1 MLLVVLFSMC
11 LRPAP
16 AATTFIQHN
25 AMLTEW
31 VVPTPHSS
39 PSALT
44 LDQSGSCCWFV
55 ENSGNKLSHFDPNT
69 GTFQEW
75 LIPTNNANPF
85 GLTVAPI
92 QDSPTLWGTEFGS
105 NKIFAFSP
113 AQNVLREYSLPHH
126 SGAAYISVEPG
137 GSQVRVWFTELIRNT
152 NGELIYDPSTQNVTL
167 YEDTFPADAGGGAYG
182 VYAGSNSVWFA
193 GFSAIVRW
201 DRASQQYTMWQLPV
215 HGSALGR
222 FITLDRYGQVWYTQ
236 GSDNATSN
244 DNFVGVLRG
253 GSTVQEWRLPST
265 GADPRGL
272 TINPATQQ
280 PWIAERSLGAA
291 NGAVAVLSNSSGG
304 TLVSSAVSTAPSG
317 GTPTSIGPT
326 LTKLAPSSN
335 TVTPVETRISSAASK
350 LFDEY
355 SLGASSPQDVVV
367 DSKGDI
373 WISEPAANKI
383 ARLSGLTPS
392 FALNAYPPFISIS
405 QGGSGTVSMTGSSIS
420 GYAGTVTISAV
431 DLPNDVTYSVEPNRV
446 SILAGG
452 NASSTLVLQ
461 ATSNATPRTAAIT
474 FQASDG
480 TIAHSVSILLTIAN
494 STTGPPAKPQCL
506 IVTATFG
513 SQLSPQVELLRRFR
527 DNVVS
532 SRTGASFLLMFNAWY
547 YSFSPGAASYISD
560 NSQARPLMKSIIY
573 PLIGSLTLALELYS
587 LLSGYPEYATLLS
600 GLLASSMIGIF
611 YLGLPWSFI
620 MRKFRL
626 AKGAGLRV
634 CGASLLLGLSGIL
647 LGLNSGSAALLMIAG
662 PFTVLSTMFGSAAL
676 VGGVLA
682 SLFQGINGRLADS
695 RTPAL
700 KEFAKDYAT

>member
-1 MLLVVLFSMC
+1 MALFSIC

-16 AATTFIQHN
+16 AATPFIQHN

-31 VVPTPHSS
+31 VVPTPHSG

-75 LIPTNNANPF
+75 LIPTKDASPF
-85 GLTVAPI
+85 GLAITSAP
-92 QDSPTLWGTEFGS
+92 SSLTLWGTEFGS

-113 AQNVLREYSLPHH
+113 TQKVLREYSLLYHGGP
-126 SGAAYISVEPG
+126 AYISVERPG

-167 YEDTFPADAGGGAYG
+167 YEDRFPADAGGGAYG
-182 VYAGSNSVWFA
+182 VYAGSNSAWFA

-222 FITLDRYGQVWYTQ
+222 FITLDRYGEVWYTQ
-236 GSDNATSN
+236 GSDNATSH

-304 TLVSSAVSTAPSG
+304 TWVSSAVSTAPSG

-326 LTKLAPSSN
+326 LTNPTASSN

-355 SLGASSPQDVVV
+355 SLGASSPQDVVI
-367 DSKGDI
+367 DSKGEI

-405 QGGSGTVSMTGSSIS
+405 QGGSGTVSITGSSIS
-420 GYAGTVTISAV
+420 GYADTVTISAV

-446 SILAGG
+446 SILAGE
-452 NASSTLVLQ
+452 NASSTLMLQ

-494 STTGPPAKPQCL
+494 TTGPPAKPQCL
-506 IVTATFG
+506 VATATFG
-513 SQLSPQVELLRRFR
+513 SQLSPQVELLRRYR
-527 DNVVS
+527 DSVVS

-547 YSFSPGAASYISD
+547 YSFSPDVAGYIGDHS
-560 NSQARPLMKSIIY
+560 NARWVMKGVLY
-573 PLIGSLTLALELYS
+573 PLIGSLTLSSELYS
-587 LLSGYPEYATLLS
+587 ALSAYPEYATLLS
-600 GLLASSMIGIF
+600 GLLASSTIGAF
-611 YLGLPWSFI
+611 YIGLPLSI
-620 MRKFRL
+620 IKQKFKL
-626 AKGAGLRV
+626 AA
-634 CGASLLLGLSGIL
+634 GASLRNCGVLLLFGLCGIF
-647 LGLNSGSAALLMIAG
+647 LGLNSGSTSLLMVAG
-662 PFTVLSTMFGSAAL
+662 PLSVLSTMFGSAAL
-676 VGGVLA
+676 IAELLA
-682 SLFQGINGRLADS
+682 NFFQASHSRLADFQVRGLS
-695 RTPAL
+695 EFL
-700 KEFAKDYAT
+700 KDLLA